1 MNTRTTIPEH
11 FVAQDYLG
19 ADKVYYEPTE
29 QGVEKKIK
37 ERLENGARHCP
48 KHEKEVKMI
57 LNEQKAALRKEIRAA
72 MKKIPPAARAAAS
85 AQLCARLKEQTFW
98 KNAGSVLFFAPLPDE
113 TDIWPLLQ
121 ETVTGGKIVALPRLD
136 PATRLTWHAAS
147 KTRRTK
153 SPSVHSEYASRSRAA
168 PRLPLSRLDL
178 ILVPGVAFDVCG
190 NRLGRGRGFY
200 DRLLAEVCGVKC
212 GLAFNEQIVPTIP
225 VKAHDVRMDFIIT
238 PTRYVRIAG

>member
-1 MNTRTTIPEH
+1 
-11 FVAQDYLG
+11 
-19 ADKVYYEPTE
+19 
-29 QGVEKKIK
+29 
-37 ERLENGARHCP
+37 
-48 KHEKEVKMI
+48 MI
-57 LNEQKAALRKEIRAA
+57 LNEQKAALRREIRAA
-72 MKKIPPAARAAAS
+72 IKKIPPAARAAAS

-113 TDIWPLLQ
+113 TDVWPLLQ

-136 PATRLTWHAAS
+136 PADQTYMA
-147 KTRRTK
+147 RRVQNPQNEITIG
-153 SPSVHSEYASRSRAA
+153 PFGIREPEPGCTEIAM
-168 PRLPLSRLDL
+168 SRLDL

-190 NRLGRGRGFY
+190 HRLGRGRGFY

-238 PTRYVRIAG
+238 PTRCVRIAG